1 MDFRP
6 ISIDDKQNFEEKA
19 KENGYGGTETC
30 FADMFCWGLNSG
42 FDIAEKNGFIYLRG
56 KDKTE
61 NSLYYTP
68 PMGKGDYRSA
78 LLEIFADSE
87 KEGLPF
93 KIISVT
99 ENAKKKIEEA
109 DLGFTFTENRDAADY
124 VYLRENLATLSGKK
138 YHSKKNFVNRFKKLF
153 PGFTVEEIN
162 SENIGECLET
172 TKKWCAENESGT
184 SKSCGDL
191 CAVKIAVAN
200 YERLGLYGIL
210 LRVDG
215 KVAAFAMG
223 SRMSEDT
230 FITHF
235 EKALDEYP
243 GAYQT
248 VNFELANRLDCKY
261 INREDDVGSEG
272 LRKAKLSYHPD
283 LLVKYVARP

>member
-1 MDFRP
+1 MDFRQ
-6 ISIDDKQNFEEKA
+6 ITVDDKKSFEEKA

-42 FDIAEKNGFIYLRG
+42 FYIAEKNGFIYLRG
-56 KDKTE
+56 RDKTE
-61 NSLYYTP
+61 NCLFYTP

-78 LLEIFADSE
+78 LLEIFSDSE

-99 ENAKKKIEEA
+99 ENAKKKIEES

-124 VYLRENLATLSGKK
+124 VYLREDLATLSGKK
-138 YHSKKNFVNRFKKLF
+138 YHAKKNFVNRFKKLF
-153 PGFTVEEIN
+153 PDFTVEEIN
-162 SENIGECLET
+162 SENLGECLET

-184 SKSCGDL
+184 SNSCGDL
-191 CAVKIAVAN
+191 CAVRIAVAN
-200 YERLGLYGIL
+200 YTKLGLYGIL

-248 VNFELANRLDCKY
+248 VNFELAKRLDCKY

>member
-1 MDFRP
+1 MDFRQ
-6 ISIDDKQNFEEKA
+6 ITVDDKKIFEKKA

-42 FDIAEKNGFIYLRG
+42 FDIAEKNGFLYLRG
-56 KDKTE
+56 KYKNRTG
-61 NSLYYTP
+61 LFYFP
-68 PMGKGDYRSA
+68 PLGKGDYRSA
-78 LLEIFADSE
+78 LSEIFIDSKE
-87 KEGLPF
+87 EGLPF
-93 KIISVT
+93 RIVSVT
-99 ENAKKKIEEA
+99 ENTKKRMEETG
-109 DLGFTFTENRDAADY
+109 LGFDFAEDRNAADY
-124 VYLRENLATLSGKK
+124 VYLREDLATLSGKK
-138 YHSKKNFVNRFKKLF
+138 YHAKKNFVNRFKKLY

-162 SENIGECLET
+162 FSNLGECLET
-172 TKKWCAENESGT
+172 TKIWCAENESGT
-184 SKSCGDL
+184 SNSCGDL

-200 YERLGLYGIL
+200 YEKLGLYGIL

-215 KVAAFAMG
+215 KVAAFSMG

-248 VNFELANRLDCKY
+248 VNFELAKRLDCKY

-283 LLVKYVARP
+283 LLVKYVASP